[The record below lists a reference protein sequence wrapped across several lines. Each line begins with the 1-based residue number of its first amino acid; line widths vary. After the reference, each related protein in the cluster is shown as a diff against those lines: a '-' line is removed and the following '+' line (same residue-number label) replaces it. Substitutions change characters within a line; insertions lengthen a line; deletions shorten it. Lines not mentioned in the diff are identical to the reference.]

1 VPASIIPPIS
11 SPGSFP
17 VTPPDALLTAWVLD
31 DKIKTPYAYVMDMSV
46 QQEMSKGLI
55 FELDYVGRLGRRL
68 MQQLDLA
75 EPLNVVDPKSG
86 IDYYTAAT
94 EFSKAIDKGLTQV
107 PTNAYWE
114 DMFPLAAANGKSAT
128 QNIYTERYLHNRG
141 NETEGIFEL
150 DTGIGV
156 GAPNGATYRYFN
168 PQYVNLVGFTSIG
181 TSSFH
186 SLQASLHHPMSHDV
200 QFDVNYT
207 FSKSLDIGSDGERVA
222 SANSRG
228 YSQILNSFNPKLNKA
243 VSDFDVRHNLS
254 VDVIGNLPVGRG
266 QRYLS
271 NAGRLVDSLLGSW
284 TATALIHASSGLPFN
299 AYDGK
304 GWTTNFDLR
313 SYMVATGPIKSGGHH
328 IDTHGNPNAFSN
340 PTAALSNMRLPYP
353 GEAGERN
360 NFRGD
365 GYFSADLGVHKS
377 FKIYEKQNL
386 SLAAEAFNLTN
397 SVRFD
402 PKSVQNNANTVSSF
416 GSYSTLLTQ
425 SRRMQFSARYS
436 F

>member
-1 VPASIIPPIS
+1 MGAIS
-11 SPGSFP
+11 
-17 VTPPDALLTAWVLD
+17 
-31 DKIKTPYAYVMDMSV
+31 DMSY
-46 QQEMSKGLI
+46 QTL
-55 FELDYVGRLGRRL
+55 F
-68 MQQLDLA
+68 
-75 EPLNVVDPKSG
+75 
-86 IDYYTAAT
+86 TAASSFLRPET
-94 EFSKAIDKGLTQV
+94 VREANDWLSNATAKLPIFQHYKIDDIVHSSSDGQKLETQIHTTRSRHSPKYFGLGKGITNYTGVANHV
-107 PTNAYWE
+107 PFNARIIGANESESHYVY
-114 DMFPLAAANGKSAT
+114 DLLANNT
-128 QNIYTERYLHNRG
+128 
-141 NETEGIFEL
+141 
-150 DTGIGV
+150 
-156 GAPNGATYRYFN
+156 
-168 PQYVNLVGFTSIG
+168 

-186 SLQASLHHPMSHDV
+186 SLQASLHHPMAHNV

-228 YSQILNSFNPKLNKA
+228 YSQIVNSFNPRLNRA
-243 VSDFDVRHNLS
+243 VSDFDVRQNLS

-266 QRYLS
+266 QRYLA

-284 TATALIHASSGLPFN
+284 TATALIQASSGLPFN

-313 SYMVATGPIKSGGHH
+313 SYMMATGPIESGGHH

-353 GEAGERN
+353 GEASERN